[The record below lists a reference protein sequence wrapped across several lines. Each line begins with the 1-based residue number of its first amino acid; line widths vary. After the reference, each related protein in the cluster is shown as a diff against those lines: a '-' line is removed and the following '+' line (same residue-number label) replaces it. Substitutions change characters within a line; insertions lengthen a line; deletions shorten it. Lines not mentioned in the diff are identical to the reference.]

1 MCMTGVASAATS
13 ASEFLRTVNPEHRK
27 TPPDLNRF
35 VAMTKPWRL
44 LGAVKRWPAVKHIYV
59 HDGSSISSNICVRIP
74 PDSKPRTSEDTPR
87 SKPLCRHDKALT
99 ASRSCEE
106 VASRKAFYVHDGSS
120 ISSNI
125 CVRIPPDS
133 KPRTSEDTPRSKP
146 LCRHDKAL
154 TASRSCEEVA
164 SRKAYLCA
172 WRE

>member
-1 MCMTGVASAATS
+1 MKRAVLLLYSYCANTLTWEKDISCFCTRWPKACSDRCALHRRCRPAAFLAHHLLACTS
-13 ASEFLRTVNPEHRK
+13 EQHALSPTLRALIRSVNPEHRK

-106 VASRKAFYVHDGSS
+106 VASRKA
-120 ISSNI
+120 
-125 CVRIPPDS
+125 
-133 KPRTSEDTPRSKP
+133 
-146 LCRHDKAL
+146 
-154 TASRSCEEVA
+154 
-164 SRKAYLCA
+164 YLCA